1 MIRIYYWPEM
11 DQMVIIGTYEQ
22 GLTAYASA
30 GKHGWY
36 KSIFPIDLYFHS
48 VFSDLE
54 LIYEG

>member
-1 MIRIYYWPEM
+1 M

-48 VFSDLE
+48 IFSDLE